1 MEKLL
6 KIGLCMNYFQPRLIR
21 LYFFVL
27 ISGKQS
33 RRRPPTIEMINGV
46 KTMATTRSPM
56 GWIVDSC
63 RARINTPTHI
73 DMYAIENR
81 NAFQFIVYSQH
92 VAIACH
98 GTLNDK
104 TIETQILRRIYWC
117 FCFYLML
124 NNDAVYS
131 LIASEMME
139 FDYRL
144 ADDDCRAYLA
154 KN

>member
-1 MEKLL
+1 
-6 KIGLCMNYFQPRLIR
+6 
-21 LYFFVL
+21 
-27 ISGKQS
+27 
-33 RRRPPTIEMINGV
+33 
-46 KTMATTRSPM
+46 
-56 GWIVDSC
+56 
-63 RARINTPTHI
+63 
-73 DMYAIENR
+73 MYAIENR
-81 NAFQFIVYSQH
+81 NAFQFIVHSQH
-92 VAIACH
+92 LAIACY
-98 GTLNDK
+98 GALNDK

-117 FCFYLML
+117 FCFYLMQ